1 MVAECHCSYD
11 TEKSKIRIV
20 WIWGPI
26 SSLCHHGYL
35 SLLLRS
41 AKLEGFPLGHC
52 FSNCGPRPPATG
64 TPGVLAKM
72 QIPGLQLRSAG
83 SEFLGV
89 GFGYLYFK
97 QAF

>member
-1 MVAECHCSYD
+1 MGPNIILVS
-11 TEKSKIRIV
+11 SWVFVIV
-20 WIWGPI
+20 IKKCKAWGIPFR
-26 SSLCHHGYL
+26 SLFLY
-35 SLLLRS
+35 
-41 AKLEGFPLGHC
+41 
-52 FSNCGPRPPATG
+52 CGPRPPTTG